1 MANDMLLKN
10 AQCIDHTGKLS
21 EPLYI
26 GIVNGRISWIAE
38 NEELFQEPVDTLDC
52 SDLIVTP
59 GLVNLHTHSP
69 MSLFRGMAEDV
80 QIDDWFNREIW
91 PLEKNMDESQA
102 FAGALASC
110 YEMINAGVTAF
121 ADHYLFPESI
131 IFAILESGVRG
142 DLAPT
147 LFGVSDTF
155 QDDLRTSIR
164 LMDKYQH
171 KNPCFSMRF
180 GPHSPYTCQPHQ
192 LKEII
197 QAAKSF
203 NTGIHIHLSETK
215 QQVKNSL
222 NTYGKTPFQILDE
235 AGGFSVP
242 AILAHG
248 LWIQETDCPYLS
260 DDSHMAVSPK
270 TYLKLAM
277 GEGKLWDLADQLPL
291 AIGTDG
297 AGSSN
302 SANPLEQIRLFGLLG
317 KHIRRDA
324 TAFPLESLWQMLMRG
339 HAALPFNTGRIE
351 VGYEADLVFWD
362 LNRLEIQPNHNPLA
376 SILYSCDTSHVKH
389 VLVRGSYV
397 KRDGK
402 VLMDKEK
409 VTHLFRKA
417 YGILLERGKGES
429 HILF

>member
-242 AILAHG
+242 A
-248 LWIQETDCPYLS
+248 
-260 DDSHMAVSPK
+260 K
-270 TYLKLAM
+270 
-277 GEGKLWDLADQLPL
+277 DLP
-291 AIGTDG
+291 
-297 AGSSN
+297 
-302 SANPLEQIRLFGLLG
+302 
-317 KHIRRDA
+317 
-324 TAFPLESLWQMLMRG
+324 
-339 HAALPFNTGRIE
+339 
-351 VGYEADLVFWD
+351 
-362 LNRLEIQPNHNPLA
+362 
-376 SILYSCDTSHVKH
+376 
-389 VLVRGSYV
+389 
-397 KRDGK
+397 
-402 VLMDKEK
+402 
-409 VTHLFRKA
+409 
-417 YGILLERGKGES
+417 
-429 HILF
+429 